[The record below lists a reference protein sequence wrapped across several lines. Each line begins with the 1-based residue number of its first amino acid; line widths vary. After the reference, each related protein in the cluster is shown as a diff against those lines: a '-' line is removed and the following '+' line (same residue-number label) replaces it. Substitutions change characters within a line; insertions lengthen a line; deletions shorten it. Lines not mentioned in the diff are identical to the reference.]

1 MKKIAVIFI
10 IVICLSLFVGISG
23 FSEELPPVLNGDFW
37 NTLTNLENS
46 VLIKEMYI
54 RGIKDGIEGS
64 IRRFTIV
71 KIPNILDSDDY
82 EASLLHLHFL
92 FTISENSKTVI
103 NVMDNLYK
111 NPVNK
116 DIPLV
121 SICEIASLSLI
132 LEGEE
137 EKCIEYIESLLE
149 AARKET
155 LQEEVWDFPPP
166 GVPVQ

>member
-1 MKKIAVIFI
+1 MKKITIIFI
-10 IVICLSLFVGISG
+10 IVNCLLLFIGISG
-23 FSEELPPVLNGDFW
+23 VSEESLPVLDGDFW
-37 NTLTNLENS
+37 NTITKLENS

-71 KIPNILDSDDY
+71 KIPNILDPDDY
-82 EASLLHLHFL
+82 EASLLHLNFL

-103 NVMDNLYK
+103 DVMDNLYK
-111 NPVNK
+111 NPANK

-121 SICEIASLSLI
+121 SMCEIAALSLV
-132 LEGEE
+132 LENEE
-137 EKCIEYIESLLE
+137 EKCMEYIESLLE
-149 AARKET
+149 AAREEA

-166 GVPVQ
+166 SVPDQ